1 MKRLFK
7 KFIAAAQPVYET
19 EPTQP
24 AAKATTAQHQA
35 AESYDYLDSLPSLFE
50 QSTNPI
56 YSDLAINTYYDHSRN
71 TPFQSM

>member
-1 MKRLFK
+1 MGKLIDKLFQA
-7 KFIAAAQPVYET
+7 FQPVYET

-24 AAKATTAQHQA
+24 AVETAPAQHQA
-35 AESYDYLDSLPSLFE
+35 AESYDYLNSLPSLFE

-56 YSDLAINTYYDHSRN
+56 YSDLAINAYYDHSRN